1 MSGNKPPWT
10 LPAKAAYGVFDTER
24 AKRYF
29 GTQDIRTPEFFPI
42 LSILVSSETHGL
54 VASFNGRFPR
64 DTKSFPLYGC
74 LIR

>member
-42 LSILVSSETHGL
+42 LSILVSNETHGL
-54 VASFNGRFPR
+54 LESLLLSMEGSQGIPSHFLSTGA
-64 DTKSFPLYGC
+64 
-74 LIR
+74 